1 MFLTVPEFQIRYSL
15 VCVSSEPGKQ
25 VAATVGTGSKELEMV
40 GALLAIL
47 IAPALFGA
55 LFLVTPALERR
66 SEQDSTRSG

>member
-1 MFLTVPEFQIRYSL
+1 M
-15 VCVSSEPGKQ
+15 
-25 VAATVGTGSKELEMV
+25 A

-66 SEQDSTRSG
+66 TERDATHSG

>member
-1 MFLTVPEFQIRYSL
+1 
-15 VCVSSEPGKQ
+15 
-25 VAATVGTGSKELEMV
+25 MV